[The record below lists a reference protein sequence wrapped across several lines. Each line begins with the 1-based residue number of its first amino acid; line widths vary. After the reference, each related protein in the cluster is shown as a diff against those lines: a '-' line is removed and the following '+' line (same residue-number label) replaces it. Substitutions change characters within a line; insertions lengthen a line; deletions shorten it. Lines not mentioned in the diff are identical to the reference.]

1 MLWTI
6 QPSYYQNASLVEA
19 ALGYVFIS
27 KDSLFE
33 ALTHRSALV
42 GVAGIDE
49 AVLAT
54 RPWNER
60 LEFLGDSVLGLVI
73 SEILLACE
81 HGLSEGEMSRVRA
94 AIVCETNLARIGREK
109 LSIHNALV
117 IGGSEIGS
125 GGRDK
130 PSMIADALESVLGA
144 VFTDG
149 GWDAARRVTRTLFA
163 DDLAGDLRRYVFG
176 DAKTMFQELSQARL
190 KATPTYDVIAESG
203 PAHKKSFEMVVK
215 VGDEVWGQGEGIS
228 KKDAAQ
234 AAAKAA
240 LQRMAEVSP

>member
-6 QPSYYQNASLVEA
+6 QPSYYQNASFVEA
-19 ALGYVFIS
+19 ALGYTFS
-27 KDSLFE
+27 HKDNLFE

-42 GVAGIDE
+42 GVSGINDR
-49 AVLAT
+49 VLAT

-73 SEILLACE
+73 SELLLDSD

-94 AIVCETNLARIGREK
+94 AIVCEVNLARIGREK
-109 LSIHNALV
+109 LFLHNALV

-130 PSMIADALESVLGA
+130 PSMIADAVEAVLGA
-144 VFTDG
+144 VFKDG
-149 GWDAARRVTRTLFA
+149 GWDAARLVVRFLFA

-190 KATPTYDVIAESG
+190 KLTPTYDVVGESG

-234 AAAKAA
+234 AAARAA
-240 LQRMAEVSP
+240 LERMAEVLQ

>member
-6 QPSYYQNASLVEA
+6 KPSFYQKASLVEA
-19 ALGYVFIS
+19 ALGYGFTN
-27 KDSLFE
+27 KESLFE

-42 GVAGIDE
+42 GVSGIDD
-49 AVLAT
+49 AVLAS

-73 SEILLACE
+73 SEVLLASD

-94 AIVCETNLARIGREK
+94 AIVCEPNLARIGREK
-109 LSIHNALV
+109 LSLHDALV

-130 PSMIADALESVLGA
+130 PSMIADAVEAVLGA

-149 GWDAARRVTRTLFA
+149 GWDAARQVTRVLFA
-163 DDLAGDLRRYVFG
+163 DDLTGDLRRYVFG
-176 DAKTMFQELSQARL
+176 DAKTMFQELSQAKL
-190 KATPTYDVIAESG
+190 KATPTYDVVAESG
-203 PAHKKSFEMVVK
+203 PAHKRSFEMVVK

-234 AAAKAA
+234 AAARAA
-240 LQRMAEVSP
+240 LQRMAEVSV